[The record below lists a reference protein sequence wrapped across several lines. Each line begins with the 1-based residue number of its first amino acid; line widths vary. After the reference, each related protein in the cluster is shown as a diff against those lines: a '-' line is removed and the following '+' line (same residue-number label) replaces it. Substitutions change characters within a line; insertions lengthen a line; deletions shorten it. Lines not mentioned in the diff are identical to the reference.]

1 MNIFD
6 TDIKKVTATKP
17 PSREEFDEQIR
28 PAGTPV
34 IFRGLVEDWPAVK
47 AGSKSSEAMGDY
59 IKNMDS
65 RQAVPTYVGQP
76 DIKGRYFY
84 NHDMRGFNF
93 DRRNIPLS
101 ASIDKLLA
109 QRDGPS
115 ALGIYAGATSAGD
128 ILPGF
133 AAANPMLLVDDE
145 VPPLLWL
152 GNSARI
158 APHFDTSENIACSV
172 AGKRRFLIFPPSQ
185 IGNLYAGP
193 IDHNMAGPPA
203 SLVDPENIDL
213 KKFPKFKTA
222 MDAAMLA
229 ELEPGDALYLPSL
242 WWHYVESEGPLN
254 VLVNYWWSALE
265 NNAPMSN
272 IALAILTLRDL
283 PAPERAAWRQYFDH
297 YIFGEEAHDSL
308 AHVPENIRGVL
319 GDKSPERDNRIK
331 QFLMSRLQHIL
342 R

>member
-6 TDIKKVTATKP
+6 KNIAAV
-17 PSREEFDEQIR
+17 PSHEGITREQFDNETR
-28 PAGTPV
+28 PAGRPV
-34 IFRGLVEDWPAVK
+34 ILRGLVKDWPAVK
-47 AGSKSSEAMGDY
+47 AGTDSLKAIGDY

-65 RQAVPTYVGQP
+65 RQAVPTYLGQP

-84 NHDMRGFNF
+84 NEDMRGFNF
-93 DRRNIPLS
+93 ERRNIPLS
-101 ASIDKLLA
+101 ASIDKLLS
-109 QRDGPS
+109 QQGDDSPI
-115 ALGIYAGATSAGD
+115 GIYAGATSAGD
-128 ILPGF
+128 ILSGF
-133 AAANPMLLVDDE
+133 AAANPMPLVDSE

-152 GNSARI
+152 GNTARI

-172 AGKRRFLIFPPSQ
+172 AGKRRFLIFPPEQ

-203 SLVDPENIDL
+203 SLVNPRDIDL
-213 KKFPKFKTA
+213 EKFPKFKAA

-254 VLVNYWWSALE
+254 ILVNYWWSALK

-272 IALAILTLRDL
+272 IALALLTLRDL
-283 PAPERAAWRQYFDH
+283 PAPERAAWRHYFDH
-297 YIFGEEAHDSL
+297 FIFGENVEAAIEHI
-308 AHVPENIRGVL
+308 PEDIRGVL
-319 GDKSPERDNRIK
+319 DVKSPERDNRIK
-331 QFLMSRLQHIL
+331 QFLMSRLQQIL

>member
-6 TDIKKVTATKP
+6 KNIAAV
-17 PSREEFDEQIR
+17 PSHEGITREQFDNEIR
-28 PAGTPV
+28 SAGRPV
-34 IFRGLVEDWPAVK
+34 ILRGLVKDWPAVK
-47 AGSKSSEAMGDY
+47 AGTDSLKAIGDY

-65 RQAVPTYVGQP
+65 RQAVPTYFGQP

-84 NHDMRGFNF
+84 NEDMRGFNF
-93 DRRNIPLS
+93 ERRNIPLS
-101 ASIDKLLA
+101 ASIDKLLS
-109 QRDGPS
+109 QQGDDSPI
-115 ALGIYAGATSAGD
+115 GIYAGATSAGD
-128 ILPGF
+128 ILSGF
-133 AAANPMLLVDDE
+133 AAANPMPLVDSE

-152 GNSARI
+152 GNTARI

-172 AGKRRFLIFPPSQ
+172 AGKRRFLIFPPEQ

-203 SLVDPENIDL
+203 SLVNPRDIDL
-213 KKFPKFKTA
+213 EKFPKFKAA

-254 VLVNYWWSALE
+254 ILVNYWWNALK

-272 IALAILTLRDL
+272 IALALLTLRDL
-283 PAPERAAWRQYFDH
+283 PAPERAAWRHYFDH
-297 YIFGEEAHDSL
+297 FIFGENVEAAIEHI
-308 AHVPENIRGVL
+308 PEDIRGVL
-319 GDKSPERDNRIK
+319 DVKSPERDNRIK
-331 QFLMSRLQHIL
+331 QFLMSRLQQIL